1 MAVSFKGAHF
11 PQDIILTCVRW
22 YVAYPL
28 STRYVEELMLERG
41 VSVDHSTVNRWVIT
55 YSPQLEEAFHRHKRP
70 VWVSWRLD
78 ETYIRLKGAWRY
90 FYRAVD
96 TTGQTID
103 FLLTAQRDERAAMC
117 FLTKAIR
124 RHGVPETIT
133 IDGSEANAAAIKRY
147 NEAHGTNMV
156 IRRVKY
162 LNNIV
167 EQDHRAVKRIT
178 RPMLGFTSFDA
189 AQCTIAGVE
198 LMHMLKKTQT
208 VVEDGEESLTAAAQF
223 YFLAA

>member
-1 MAVSFKGAHF
+1 MLSFKGTHF

-28 STRYVEELMLERG
+28 STRHVEELMQERG

-55 YSPQLEEAFHRHKRP
+55 YSPQLEATFHRRKRP

-78 ETYIRLKGAWRY
+78 ETYIRVKGAWRY
-90 FYRAVD
+90 LYRAVEK
-96 TTGQTID
+96 TGQTMD

-133 IDGSEANAAAIKRY
+133 IDGSEANAAAIRGY
-147 NEAHGTNMV
+147 NEVHGTAII
-156 IRRVKY
+156 IRQVKY
-162 LNNIV
+162 LNNVV
-167 EQDHRAVKRIT
+167 EQDHRGVKRVT
-178 RPMLGFTSFDA
+178 RPMLGFKSFEA
-189 AQCTIAGVE
+189 AQHTLAGVE
-198 LMHMLKKTQT
+198 LMHMLKKGQL
-208 VVEDGEESLTAAAQF
+208 VVEAWVEGLTPAEQF
-223 YFLAA
+223 YVLAA